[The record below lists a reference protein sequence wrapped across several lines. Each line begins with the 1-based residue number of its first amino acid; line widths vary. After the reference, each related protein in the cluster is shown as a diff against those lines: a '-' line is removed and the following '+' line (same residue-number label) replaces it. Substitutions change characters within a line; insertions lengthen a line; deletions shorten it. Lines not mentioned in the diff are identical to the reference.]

1 MIYGIKKATA
11 GGYPNG
17 EELEYLWKLKR
28 RRTPMTEELGKEGKS
43 ESGSQTEVKQ
53 VNGWVFTQWSE
64 LQCCVEF
71 CYTVV
76 MHFPLPLDLRGLKLT
91 YSK

>member
-1 MIYGIKKATA
+1 MALREHVYHCTTATA

-28 RRTPMTEELGKEGKS
+28 RRTPMTEEGKKES
-43 ESGSQTEVKQ
+43 ETEVKQ

-64 LQCCVEF
+64 LQCCVEV

-76 MHFPLPLDLRGLKLT
+76 MHFFLQLDLRGLKLT
-91 YSK
+91 NSE